1 MNTLPTGDRVSRL
14 YGPWQHGMLNAL
26 TEHRMTNTIH
36 GDSNSNVGNL
46 SNSNNTT
53 INVGIEEESLRIQE
67 WLSPLQ
73 PHKRHQDVRNSR
85 LEGVG
90 EWVLR
95 RSEFESWYK
104 SQDGSV
110 NPTLLCYGGQ
120 GVGKTYI
127 RYKSILQKQWT
138 MLTRDKISSLV
149 IDTLRKE
156 TRGRNIAVIFLYCD
170 YQTQK
175 NQSAVNMI
183 GGLVR
188 QAASRAPRIPSEIK
202 SAFDESKQEGGDGLQ
217 LPDMVRL
224 FVQVIGS
231 IEVVYLCVDAVDEV
245 LPQHRL
251 SFLRALQQ
259 IVQEAPNVRLF
270 LTGRP
275 HIRTELHKI
284 LTKRAYSIRIVADQG
299 DITRYLSQKIDDDDD
314 QDPGLMT
321 EDLKN
326 VIMKTM
332 LEKASEM

>member
-1 MNTLPTGDRVSRL
+1 MNTSPTGNRGSRL
-14 YGPWQHGMLNAL
+14 LGPWQHGILN
-26 TEHRMTNTIH
+26 TRTDHRTTNTIY
-36 GDSNSNVGNL
+36 GDSNSNVGNV
-46 SNSNNTT
+46 SNSYNNT

-67 WLSPLQ
+67 WLSPLEPQ
-73 PHKRHQDVRNSR
+73 KRHQDVRSSR
-85 LEGVG
+85 FGGVG

-95 RSEFESWYK
+95 RSEFESWCK

-110 NPTLLCYGGQ
+110 NRTLLCYGGQ

-127 RYKSILQKQWT
+127 RYKRTLQKQWT
-138 MLTRDKISSLV
+138 MLTSDKISSLV

-156 TRGRNIAVIFLYCD
+156 TRGRNMAVIFLYCD

-175 NQSAVNMI
+175 DQSAVNMI

-217 LPDMVRL
+217 LPDMVKL
-224 FVQVIGS
+224 FVKVVGS
-231 IEVVYLCVDAVDEV
+231 IEVVYLCIDAVDEV

-251 SFLRALQQ
+251 ELLRALQQ
-259 IVQEAPNVRLF
+259 IIQGAPNVRLF

-275 HIRTELHKI
+275 YIRAELDKH
-284 LTKRAYSIRIVADQG
+284 LTKRAYIINIVADQG
-299 DITRYLSQKIDDDDD
+299 DITKYLSQKMGDDD

-321 EDLKN
+321 DDLKN
-326 VIMKTM
+326 DIMKTM
-332 LEKASEM
+332 MEKASEM